1 MYSKLFFVF
10 LGGGIGSVLR
20 YGTNS
25 ILNLYVIGQLG
36 TLIVNVLGSFLF
48 GILVSI
54 GEQRSDY
61 FNLFLLTGLL
71 GGYTTFSQFSFDVV
85 TLQNNGNFY
94 SIIYILSSV
103 LLSISMALLGIYC
116 LLYTSPSPRDV
127 EESRMPSSA

>member
-10 LGGGIGSVLR
+10 VGGGIGSVLR

-25 ILNLYVIGQLG
+25 ILNLFVIGQLG
-36 TLIVNVLGSFLF
+36 TLFVNVFGSFML

-54 GEQRSDY
+54 GEGRSEY

-71 GGYTTFSQFSFDVV
+71 GGFTTFSQFSFDVV
-85 TLQNNGNFY
+85 TLQNNGNLY

-103 LLSISMALLGIYC
+103 LLSISMALLGIYIANRFIN
-116 LLYTSPSPRDV
+116 S
-127 EESRMPSSA
+127 

>member
-1 MYSKLFFVF
+1 MYSKLLYVF

-20 YGTNS
+20 YGINS
-25 ILNLYVIGQLG
+25 IFNQYVIIQFG
-36 TLIVNVLGSFLF
+36 TLLVNVLGSFLF

-71 GGYTTFSQFSFDVV
+71 GGFTTFSQFSFDVV
-85 TLQNNGNFY
+85 TLQNNDNLY

-103 LLSISMALLGIYC
+103 LLSISMALLGIYIANRFIN
-116 LLYTSPSPRDV
+116 S
-127 EESRMPSSA
+127 

>member
-1 MYSKLFFVF
+1 MFGNLLFVF

-25 ILNLYVIGQLG
+25 IVNMYAISQFG
-36 TLIVNVLGSFLF
+36 TLLVNVLGSFLI
-48 GILVSI
+48 GIMVSI

-71 GGYTTFSQFSFDVV
+71 GGFTTFSQFSFDVI
-85 TLQNNGNFY
+85 TLQNNDNLY

-103 LLSISMALLGIYC
+103 FLSISMALLGIFIANRFIN
-116 LLYTSPSPRDV
+116 S
-127 EESRMPSSA
+127 

>member
-1 MYSKLFFVF
+1 MFSKWFFVV
-10 LGGGIGSVLR
+10 LGGGIGSILR

-25 ILNLYVIGQLG
+25 IVSLYVIGQLG
-36 TLIVNVLGSFLF
+36 TLLVNVLGSFLF

-71 GGYTTFSQFSFDVV
+71 GGYTTFSQFSFDVL
-85 TLQNNGNFY
+85 TLQNNGNLY

-103 LLSISMALLGIYC
+103 LLSISMALLGIYIANRFIN
-116 LLYTSPSPRDV
+116 S
-127 EESRMPSSA
+127 

>member
-1 MYSKLFFVF
+1 MFSKLFFVF

-25 ILNLYVIGQLG
+25 IINLYAIGQLG
-36 TLIVNVLGSFLF
+36 TLLVNVLGSFLF

-71 GGYTTFSQFSFDVV
+71 GGYTTFSKFSFDVL
-85 TLQNNGNFY
+85 TLQNNGNLY

-103 LLSISMALLGIYC
+103 LLSISMALLGIYIANRFIN
-116 LLYTSPSPRDV
+116 S
-127 EESRMPSSA
+127 

>member
-1 MYSKLFFVF
+1 MYSKLLFVF

-25 ILNLYVIGQLG
+25 IVNLYIIGQLG
-36 TLIVNVLGSFLF
+36 TLLVNVIGSFIF

-85 TLQNNGNFY
+85 TLQNNGNLY

-103 LLSISMALLGIYC
+103 LLSISMALLGIYIANRFIN
-116 LLYTSPSPRDV
+116 S
-127 EESRMPSSA
+127 

>member
-20 YGTNS
+20 YVTNS
-25 ILNLYVIGQLG
+25 IVSLYVIGQFG
-36 TLIVNVLGSFLF
+36 TLLVNVLGSFLF

-103 LLSISMALLGIYC
+103 LLSISMALLGIYIANRFIN
-116 LLYTSPSPRDV
+116 S
-127 EESRMPSSA
+127 

>member
-10 LGGGIGSVLR
+10 VGGGIGSVLR

-25 ILNLYVIGQLG
+25 ILNLFVIGQLG
-36 TLIVNVLGSFLF
+36 TLFVNVFGSFMF

-54 GEQRSDY
+54 GEDRSEY

-71 GGYTTFSQFSFDVV
+71 GGFTTFSQFSFDVV
-85 TLQNNGNFY
+85 TLQNNGNLY

-103 LLSISMALLGIYC
+103 LLSISMALLGIYIANRFIN
-116 LLYTSPSPRDV
+116 S
-127 EESRMPSSA
+127 

>member
-1 MYSKLFFVF
+1 MFSKLFFVF

-25 ILNLYVIGQLG
+25 IINLYAIGQLG
-36 TLIVNVLGSFLF
+36 TLLVNVLGSFLF

-71 GGYTTFSQFSFDVV
+71 GGYTTFSQFSFDVL
-85 TLQNNGNFY
+85 TLQNNGNLY
-94 SIIYILSSV
+94 SIIYILSSI
-103 LLSISMALLGIYC
+103 LLSISMALLGIYRANRF
-116 LLYTSPSPRDV
+116 LNS
-127 EESRMPSSA
+127 

>member
-1 MYSKLFFVF
+1 VYSKLFFVF

-25 ILNLYVIGQLG
+25 ILNLYLVGQLG
-36 TLIVNVLGSFLF
+36 TLVVNVLGSFLF

-71 GGYTTFSQFSFDVV
+71 GGYTTFSQFSFDVI

-94 SIIYILSSV
+94 SIIYVLSSV
-103 LLSISMALLGIYC
+103 LLSISMALLGIYIANRFIN
-116 LLYTSPSPRDV
+116 S
-127 EESRMPSSA
+127 

>member
-1 MYSKLFFVF
+1 MFSKLFFVF
-10 LGGGIGSVLR
+10 LGGGVGSILR

-25 ILNLYVIGQLG
+25 IINLYTIGQLG
-36 TLIVNVLGSFLF
+36 TLLVNVLGSFLF

-54 GEQRSDY
+54 GEQRTDS

-71 GGYTTFSQFSFDVV
+71 GGYTTFSQFSFDVL

-103 LLSISMALLGIYC
+103 LLSISMALLGIYIANRFIN
-116 LLYTSPSPRDV
+116 S
-127 EESRMPSSA
+127 